1 MSVLVAEDV
10 LKKADITAIHYGKNI
25 LLTTATASLVIKM
38 LKKFDVS
45 HRLDE
50 GNNDFRNDG
59 QAIRFHTNTYELTF
73 YDKMKDLEK
82 ANISEKRAIECDNYT
97 QYDLFT
103 LNERERNEILRM
115 ELRLNNRRKISETLR
130 RIGVNPK
137 STQFDNLFHKEIAK
151 RCLIYFWDKMIVP
164 SQNLILLSEDDI
176 IVLYTKIK
184 SLGFSDTKA
193 LNAIGL
199 LNLIKNDGVRTFKQM
214 KNKKGNAFYR
224 AKKNIKCYRWRKY
237 LFV

>member
-1 MSVLVAEDV
+1 M
-10 LKKADITAIHYGKNI
+10 
-25 LLTTATASLVIKM
+25 
-38 LKKFDVS
+38 
-45 HRLDE
+45 
-50 GNNDFRNDG
+50 
-59 QAIRFHTNTYELTF
+59 
-73 YDKMKDLEK
+73 
-82 ANISEKRAIECDNYT
+82 
-97 QYDLFT
+97 
-103 LNERERNEILRM
+103 NERERNEILRM

-164 SQNLILLSEDDI
+164 SQNLILISEDDI

-224 AKKNIKCYRWRKY
+224 AKKTLNAIDGGNTY
-237 LFV
+237 LFDVFNYIKLVIVEMASIRDLEKLKL